1 MKKILSVCAVL
12 CFASTIVLAGPF
24 GKFNEVLDS
33 VSEEQ
38 AQKYLNNLA
47 SDLGNIMTGG
57 SFSAAA
63 AFGVSGIDVH
73 LKINYNKISNEIMEA
88 EGINEL
94 YVPMLTGGIR
104 LSDQLDILA
113 KYGYL
118 QDTNIYGGGLR
129 LLVFEGRDFVI
140 PSISVHGMYTILNSD
155 DGENKLDGNNL
166 GLGAVATFNL
176 PIVTPYIGVGWDKT
190 MAKPKSSN
198 KQGLEGSY
206 EGFGYYAGVSVS
218 AIIINGTVGISVYDG
233 YVSYTFG
240 LSSAF

>member
-1 MKKILSVCAVL
+1 MKKLFSLLAVL
-12 CFASTIVLAGPF
+12 CFVSGTVFAGPF
-24 GKFNEVLDS
+24 GKMNEVLNHAT
-33 VSEEQ
+33 EEQ

-57 SFSAAA
+57 SFSASAVL
-63 AFGVSGIDVH
+63 GVSGIDLH
-73 LKINYNKISNEIMEA
+73 LKINYNKITNEIMEA

-104 LSDQLDILA
+104 LSEKLDILA

-118 QDTNIYGGGLR
+118 ENSNIYGGGLR
-129 LLVFEGRDFVI
+129 YLVFEGRDLII
-140 PSISVHGMYTILNSD
+140 PSISVHGMYTLINAD

-176 PIVTPYIGVGWDKT
+176 PIVTPYVGIGWDKT
-190 MAKPKSSN
+190 TANPKSSN
-198 KQGLEGSY
+198 RQNLEGSY
-206 EGFGYYAGVSVS
+206 EGFGYYAGVSIS
-218 AIIINGTVGISVYDG
+218 AIVINGTVGISVYDG

>member
-24 GKFNEVLDS
+24 SKFNEVLDV
-33 VSEEQ
+33 VSDEQ
-38 AQKYLNNLA
+38 AQKYLNNLS

-57 SFSAAA
+57 SFSASA

-94 YVPMLTGGIR
+94 YVPMLTGGIK
-104 LSDQLDILA
+104 LSDQLDVLA

-118 QDTNIYGGGLR
+118 QDANIYGGGLR
-129 LLVFEGRDFVI
+129 LLLFEGRDFVI
-140 PSISVHGMYTILNSD
+140 PSISVHGMYTLIKAD

-176 PIVTPYIGVGWDKT
+176 PIVTPYVGIGWDKT
-190 MAKPKSSN
+190 KISPKSSN
-198 KQGLEGSY
+198 KQNLEGSY

>member
-24 GKFNEVLDS
+24 SKFNEVLDV
-33 VSEEQ
+33 VSDEQ
-38 AQKYLNNLA
+38 AQKYLNNLS

-57 SFSAAA
+57 SFSASA

-94 YVPMLTGGIR
+94 YVPMLTGGIK
-104 LSDQLDILA
+104 LSDQLDVLA

-118 QDTNIYGGGLR
+118 QDANIYGGGLR
-129 LLVFEGRDFVI
+129 LLLFEGRDFVI
-140 PSISVHGMYTILNSD
+140 PSISVHGMYTLIKAD

-176 PIVTPYIGVGWDKT
+176 PIVTPYVGIGWDKT
-190 MAKPKSSN
+190 KISPKSSN
-198 KQGLEGSY
+198 KQNLEGSY
-206 EGFGYYAGVSVS
+206 EGVGYYAGVSVS

>member
-1 MKKILSVCAVL
+1 MKRVLILFTVLLFSSVNA
-12 CFASTIVLAGPF
+12 FAGPF

-38 AQKYLNNLA
+38 AQKYLNNLS

-113 KYGYL
+113 KYAYL
-118 QDTNIYGGGLR
+118 QDANIYGGGLR

-140 PSISVHGMYTILNSD
+140 PSISVHGMYTLIKAD
-155 DGENKLDGNNL
+155 DGENKLEGNNL

-176 PIVTPYIGVGWDKT
+176 PIVTPYVGVGWDKT
-190 MAKPKSSN
+190 KANPKSSN
-198 KQGLEGSY
+198 KQNLEGSY

>member
-24 GKFNEVLDS
+24 SKFNEVLDG
-33 VSEEQ
+33 VSDEQ
-38 AQKYLNNLA
+38 AQKYLNNLS

-57 SFSAAA
+57 SFSASA

-94 YVPMLTGGIR
+94 YVPMLTGGIK
-104 LSDQLDILA
+104 LSDQLDVLA

-118 QDTNIYGGGLR
+118 QDANIYGGGLR
-129 LLVFEGRDFVI
+129 LLLFEGRDFVI
-140 PSISVHGMYTILNSD
+140 PSISVHGMYTLIKAD

-166 GLGAVATFNL
+166 GLGTVATFNL
-176 PIVTPYIGVGWDKT
+176 PIVTPYVGIGWDKT
-190 MAKPKSSN
+190 KISPKSSN
-198 KQGLEGSY
+198 KQNLEGSY

>member
-24 GKFNEVLDS
+24 RKFNEVLDG
-33 VSEEQ
+33 VSDEQ
-38 AQKYLNNLA
+38 AQKYLNNLS

-57 SFSAAA
+57 SFSASA

-94 YVPMLTGGIR
+94 YVPMLTGGIK
-104 LSDQLDILA
+104 LSDQLDVLA

-118 QDTNIYGGGLR
+118 QDANIYGGGLR
-129 LLVFEGRDFVI
+129 LLLFEGRDFVI
-140 PSISVHGMYTILNSD
+140 PSISVHGMYTLIKAD

-176 PIVTPYIGVGWDKT
+176 PIVTPYVGIGWDKT
-190 MAKPKSSN
+190 KISPKSSN
-198 KQGLEGSY
+198 KQNLEGSY

>member
-1 MKKILSVCAVL
+1 MKEILSVCAVL

-24 GKFNEVLDS
+24 SKFNEVLDG
-33 VSEEQ
+33 VSDEQ
-38 AQKYLNNLA
+38 AQKYLNNLS

-57 SFSAAA
+57 SFSASA

-94 YVPMLTGGIR
+94 YVPMLTGGIK
-104 LSDQLDILA
+104 LSDQLDVLA

-118 QDTNIYGGGLR
+118 QDANIYGGGLR
-129 LLVFEGRDFVI
+129 LLLFEGRDFVI
-140 PSISVHGMYTILNSD
+140 PSISVHGMYTLIKAD

-176 PIVTPYIGVGWDKT
+176 PIVTPYVGIGWDKT
-190 MAKPKSSN
+190 KISPKSSN
-198 KQGLEGSY
+198 KQNLEGSY

>member
-1 MKKILSVCAVL
+1 MKKIFMLVSVL
-12 CFASTIVLAGPF
+12 CFASTVVLAGPF
-24 GKFNEVLDS
+24 SKFNEVLDNAT
-33 VSEEQ
+33 EEQ
-38 AQKYLNNLA
+38 AQHYLNNLA

-57 SFSAAA
+57 SFSASAVL
-63 AFGVSGIDVH
+63 GVSGIDLH
-73 LKINYNKISNEIMEA
+73 LKINYNKITNEIMKA
-88 EGINEL
+88 EDINEL

-104 LSDQLDILA
+104 LSEQLDILA

-129 LLVFEGRDFVI
+129 CLVFEGRDLVI
-140 PSISVHGMYTILNSD
+140 PSISVHGMYTILNAD
-155 DGENKLDGNNL
+155 DGENKVDGNNL

-176 PIVTPYIGVGWDKT
+176 PIVTPYVGIGWDKT
-190 MAKPKSSN
+190 IAKPKSSYRQN
-198 KQGLEGSY
+198 LEGSY

>member
-1 MKKILSVCAVL
+1 MKRILILFTILLFSVNV
-12 CFASTIVLAGPF
+12 FAGPF
-24 GKFNEVLDS
+24 GKFNEVLRD

-47 SDLGNIMTGG
+47 SDLGNVMTGG
-57 SFSAAA
+57 SFSASAVL
-63 AFGVSGIDVH
+63 GVSGIDLH
-73 LKINYNKISNEIMEA
+73 LKVNYNKVSSEIFEA
-88 EGINEL
+88 EGIKEL

-104 LSDQLDILA
+104 LSNQLDILA

-118 QDTNIYGGGLR
+118 QDTNLYGGGLR
-129 LLVFEGRDFVI
+129 CLVFEGRDLVI
-140 PSISVHGMYTILNSD
+140 PSISVHGMYTILNAD
-155 DGENKLDGNNL
+155 DGENKVDGNNL

-176 PIVTPYIGVGWDKT
+176 PIVTPYIGIGWDKT
-190 MAKPKSSN
+190 IAKPKSSS

-206 EGFGYYAGVSVS
+206 EGFGYYAGVSIS

>member
-24 GKFNEVLDS
+24 SKFNEVLDG
-33 VSEEQ
+33 VSDEQ
-38 AQKYLNNLA
+38 AQKYLNNLS

-57 SFSAAA
+57 SFSASA

-94 YVPMLTGGIR
+94 YVPILTGGIR

-140 PSISVHGMYTILNSD
+140 PSISVHGMYTLIKAD

>member
-1 MKKILSVCAVL
+1 MKKLLSVCAVL
-12 CFASTIVLAGPF
+12 CFMSITAFAGPF
-24 GKFNEVLDS
+24 SKMNLLLNNVP
-33 VSEEQ
+33 EEQ
-38 AQKYLNNLA
+38 AQKYLDNLA

-57 SFSAAA
+57 SFSASA
-63 AFGVSGIDVH
+63 AFGVSGIDLH
-73 LKINYNKISNEIMEA
+73 LKVNYNKITNEIMEA
-88 EGINEL
+88 EDIHEL

-104 LSDQLDILA
+104 LTEELDILA

-129 LLVFEGRDFVI
+129 YLVFEGKDFVI
-140 PSISVHGMYTILNSD
+140 PSISVHGMYTLINAD

-166 GLGAVATFNL
+166 GLGATATFNL

-190 MAKPKSSN
+190 IVNPKSSN
-198 KQGLEGSY
+198 RQGLEGSY
-206 EGFGYYAGVSVS
+206 EGFGYYAGVSIS
-218 AIIINGTVGISVYDG
+218 AIVINGTIGISVYDG

>member
-24 GKFNEVLDS
+24 SKFNEVLDG
-33 VSEEQ
+33 VSDEQ
-38 AQKYLNNLA
+38 AQKYLNNLS

-57 SFSAAA
+57 SFSASA

-94 YVPMLTGGIR
+94 YVPMLTGGIK
-104 LSDQLDILA
+104 LSDQLDVLA

-118 QDTNIYGGGLR
+118 QDANIYGGGLR
-129 LLVFEGRDFVI
+129 LLLFEGRDFVI
-140 PSISVHGMYTILNSD
+140 PSISVHGMYTLIKAD

-176 PIVTPYIGVGWDKT
+176 PIVTPYVGIGWDKT
-190 MAKPKSSN
+190 KISPKSSN
-198 KQGLEGSY
+198 KQNLEGSY

>member
-24 GKFNEVLDS
+24 SKFNEVLDG
-33 VSEEQ
+33 VSDEQ
-38 AQKYLNNLA
+38 AQKYLNNLS

-57 SFSAAA
+57 SFSASAA
-63 AFGVSGIDVH
+63 LGVSGIDVH

-94 YVPMLTGGIR
+94 YVPMLTGGIK
-104 LSDQLDILA
+104 LSDQLDVLA

-118 QDTNIYGGGLR
+118 QDANIYGGGLR
-129 LLVFEGRDFVI
+129 LLLFEGRDFVI
-140 PSISVHGMYTILNSD
+140 PSISVHGMYTLIKAD

-176 PIVTPYIGVGWDKT
+176 PIVTPYVGIGWDKT
-190 MAKPKSSN
+190 KISPKSSN
-198 KQGLEGSY
+198 KQNLEGSY